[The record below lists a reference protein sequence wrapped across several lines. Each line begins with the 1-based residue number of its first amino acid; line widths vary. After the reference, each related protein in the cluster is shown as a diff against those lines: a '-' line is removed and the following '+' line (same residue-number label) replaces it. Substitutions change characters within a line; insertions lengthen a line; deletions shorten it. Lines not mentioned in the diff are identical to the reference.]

1 MGSEVIANI
10 DGRKVTV
17 WNSASS
23 GKPSDERVRTSVD
36 EALAALAAYAGTE
49 REEHP

>member
-1 MGSEVIANI
+1 MSSEVIARI
-10 DGRKVTV
+10 DGRPVTV

-23 GKPSDERVRTSVD
+23 GKPSDERVRSSVD
-36 EALAALAAYAGTE
+36 EALAALDAYAEAE